1 MVRLS
6 FLLLAPVAF
15 GAKFFQQHQLQVA
28 NKHSAGVGSGT
39 FADVVIAVEA
49 AYAPFNNFDPVH
61 GLVGFDL
68 ELIPLVCAAAGIS
81 CVTVSSP
88 WKSAWP
94 GDENAFVGD
103 GFLNHQF
110 DCTSASGNTM
120 PRRATLKFSDPY
132 TQEVLGAFIGKKE
145 QTMFSDASKV
155 HIGTVEG
162 YACGKVFVQRTMP
175 DASKVT
181 EFENVHDMIAALRA
195 DEVDVALA
203 CPIASATRA
212 MDPTEHKILGT
223 VGGFN
228 EGLGF
233 MCHPGAADKVAWL
246 NKGLA
251 KVRSD
256 GSMQDLCNKYPDIK
270 CDLERTY
277 DKAKGGVGP
286 NAQKSQVTIA
296 MEAAYAPFNDFDPMI
311 GLVGFDTEL
320 VPLVCD
326 AAGIECS
333 VVTVPWKKAWPGHPK
348 ALMGTGFLNHEFDC
362 TTASG
367 ATHPRR
373 STLKFS
379 NPYTKAVKA
388 VFVGK
393 EGTDLKEDGKG
404 AHIGTVTGFAAGKTF
419 VQREMPRAKVTEYP
433 KSSNLFAALESGAV
447 DVAVTLSLANA
458 QKHVGAGYGVIKTM
472 TGFND
477 GLAFMCH
484 PGAAPKIASLNAGLT
499 ALLENGKLEE
509 LCLKYPEVECD
520 LSGREFTEAQG
531 GVTRLGPEGMK
542 NAASDK
548 ALSLLFIAVMA
559 VIFI

>member
-1 MVRLS
+1 
-6 FLLLAPVAF
+6 LLFAPVAF
-15 GAKFFQQHQLQVA
+15 GATFFQQHQLQVA
-28 NKHSAGVGSGT
+28 HKQRAEVDSGR

-49 AYAPFNNFDPVH
+49 AYAPFNHFDPVH
-61 GLVGFDL
+61 GLIGFDL
-68 ELIPLVCAAAGIS
+68 DLIPLVCAAAGIN

-94 GDENAFVGD
+94 GDENAFVGE

-145 QTMFSDASKV
+145 QKMFTDASTV
-155 HIGTVEG
+155 HIGTLEG
-162 YACGKVFVQRTMP
+162 YSCGKVFVQRTMP
-175 DASKVT
+175 DVSKVT
-181 EFENVHDMIAALRA
+181 EFENAHDMIAALRS
-195 DEVDVALA
+195 DEIDVALT
-203 CPIASATRA
+203 CPIASAEQA

-233 MCHPGAADKVAWL
+233 MCHPRAADKVALL

-251 KVRSD
+251 KIRSD
-256 GSMQDLCNKYPDIK
+256 GSLQDLCEKYPDIK
-270 CDLERTY
+270 CDFERTY
-277 DKAKGGVGP
+277 DEAKGGVGANP
-286 NAQKSQVTIA
+286 KQSQVTIA
-296 MEAAYAPFNDFDPMI
+296 MEAAYAPFNDFHPI
-311 GLVGFDTEL
+311 HGLVGFDTEL

-348 ALMGTGFLNHEFDC
+348 ALMGAGFLNHEFDC

-367 ATHPRR
+367 ATFPRR

-379 NPYTKAVKA
+379 NPYTEALKA

-393 EGTDLKEDGKG
+393 HGTDLQENGRG
-404 AHIGTVTGFAAGKTF
+404 THIGTIVGSSCGKTC
-419 VQREMPRAKVTEYP
+419 VQREMPRAKITEYP
-433 KSSNLFAALESGAV
+433 KTSKLFAALERGAI

-458 QKHVGAGYGVIKTM
+458 QKHMGTGYGVLKTL

-484 PGAAPKIASLNAGLT
+484 PGVAPKIAALNQGL
-499 ALLENGKLEE
+499 AAIRENGKLEE
-509 LCLKYPEVECD
+509 LCQKYPEVVCD

-531 GVTRLGPEGMK
+531 GVTASGLIDAK
-542 NAASDK
+542 NTASGK
-548 ALSLLFIAVMA
+548 ALSLLAIVAIALASV
-559 VIFI
+559 